1 MNKKMLFIITP
12 LIIINYSSFGQSE
25 DETIY
30 DEYLKHFK
38 KEYLSID
45 MLFQAVADFQP
56 ERSLPGNNGFYLS
69 NMRLR
74 MYGTLDKNFSYY
86 FVANFLVSPILLDAI
101 ISYQFTNA
109 FKVSAG
115 QFKAPFSKEFL
126 MYPSDIDFV
135 NRAQASALLSP
146 KRDIGLQFSGK
157 LANNFLEYRIGIFN
171 GNGPNKFFND
181 NNSFLYVGRVAAKPK
196 TENNNYEFGLN
207 AGYNDNSTSGIFT
220 KSFEG
225 KRAFFGGDFRAEIYN
240 FLFATEIIM
249 NELDGMI
256 DTVQSEKNPYGYQI
270 TLGYKPFNKHQFLL
284 RYDNLSPDGIIED
297 SNFYIIG
304 YNFWPT
310 RIAEIQ
316 INYIINSDQT
326 DFRNHWYLVNFQIS
340 L

>member
-1 MNKKMLFIITP
+1 ML
-12 LIIINYSSFGQSE
+12 
-25 DETIY
+25 TIY

-38 KEYLSID
+38 KEYLSVD

-56 ERSLPGNNGFYLS
+56 ERSLAGYNGFYLS

-101 ISYQFTNA
+101 ISYKFTDA
-109 FKVSAG
+109 LKVSIG

-135 NRAQASALLSP
+135 NRAQATALLSP
-146 KRDIGLQFSGK
+146 RRDIGMQFSGK
-157 LANNFLEYRIGIFN
+157 LAGNLLEYRVGIFN

-181 NNSFLYVGRVAAKPK
+181 NNSFLYVTRIAAKPK
-196 TENNNYEFGLN
+196 TENTNYEIGLN
-207 AGYNDNSTSGIFT
+207 AGYTDNSTSRIFT
-220 KSFEG
+220 KNFEG
-225 KRAFFGGDFRAEIYN
+225 KRSFFGGDFRAEIEN
-240 FLFATEIIM
+240 FVFATEVIM
-249 NELDGMI
+249 NKLDGKI
-256 DTVQSEKNPYGYQI
+256 DSVQSKKDPYGYHI

-284 RYDNLSPDGIIED
+284 RYDNLSAEGII
-297 SNFYIIG
+297 SNSEFYIIG

-310 RIAEIQ
+310 RVAEVQ
-316 INYIINSDQT
+316 INYIIDSKHSD
-326 DFRNHWYLVNFQIS
+326 FKNHWYLVNFQIS